1 MVYEAVVCPHCHQP
15 EAVYR
20 HGRTADGRQGDRC
33 TACRR
38 RFQLHYQPTA
48 CQAGTADKIEALAL
62 NGSGIR
68 DTARVLGIRPQTVMA
83 HLKKRLSR

>member
-20 HGRTADGRQGDRC
+20 HGRTADGCQRYRC

-38 RFQLHYQPTA
+38 RFQLHYRHTA
-48 CQAGTADKIEALAL
+48 CQAGTADKIEQLAL

-68 DTARVLGIRPQTVMA
+68 DQGLRI
-83 HLKKRLSR
+83 KREAIHPGAIFTF